1 MSDPPANGMPDGE
14 EVDPGEPI
22 AELASFDHDAS
33 TGLLARVRRAI
44 QRRTTVAQLTSFT
57 ANVPLV
63 VLKELWLVLIGQLGP
78 KGVRKDVTHG
88 EKTS

>member
-1 MSDPPANGMPDGE
+1 MSDPTANGIPDGE

-22 AELASFDHDAS
+22 AELVNFDHDAS
-33 TGLLARVRRAI
+33 TGLLTRVRRTI
-44 QRRTTVAQLTSFT
+44 QRRTTVAQLTSFS

-78 KGVRKDVTHG
+78 KSVRKDVTHG

>member
-1 MSDPPANGMPDGE
+1 MSDPTANGIPDGE

-22 AELASFDHDAS
+22 AELANFDHDAS
-33 TGLLARVRRAI
+33 TGLLTRVRRTI
-44 QRRTTVAQLTSFT
+44 QRRTTVAQLTSFS

>member
-1 MSDPPANGMPDGE
+1 VSDPSANGRPEGE

-22 AELASFDHDAS
+22 AALANFDYDAS
-33 TGLLARVRRAI
+33 TGLLTRVRRAI
-44 QRRTTVAQLTSFT
+44 QRRTTVAQLTSFS
-57 ANVPLV
+57 ASVPLV

-78 KGVRKDVTHG
+78 KGVRKDVRHG